1 MPNFANILKEISVKA
16 SLCTVAAK
24 DDKVEVS
31 CPVCRQRL
39 RLRRHRVGTVSCPR
53 CRDRFEADTNTFV
66 ISDIDFGELNIEPA
80 SAVTYRL
87 IKSRNNTGFLLGC
100 LLLSILSPFLAI
112 IFLISS
118 IFNHWQSTYLDIAL
132 TLGAAS
138 CVSWLAL
145 FVSGRRHYIDIRPTE
160 IYSSKINTTI
170 KYNNVDDIVKYFEQG
185 GAGDGYIKQITS
197 SPFYAKENPVSDFQ
211 GDIHGLHINSSTG
224 KSIDISR
231 DYMASME
238 SIRDL
243 IAARVAMA
251 KESPVIWS

>member
-1 MPNFANILKEISVKA
+1 MPNFANILKEISVEA

-24 DDKVEVS
+24 DDKVEVP

-39 RLRRHRVGTVSCPR
+39 RLPRDRVGTVGCPR
-53 CRDRFEADTNTFV
+53 CRDRFEADTNTTV
-66 ISDIDFGELNIEPA
+66 ISDTDFGGLNIEPA

-87 IKSRNNTGFLLGC
+87 LKSRTNTSFLLVC
-100 LLLSILSPFLAI
+100 LLFSILSPFLAI

-118 IFNHWQSTYLDIAL
+118 SFNHWQSAYLNTAL
-132 TLGAAS
+132 ALAAVS

-145 FVSGRRHYIDIRPTE
+145 IVSGRRHYIDIKPTE
-160 IYSSKINTTI
+160 IYSSKLGAAI
-170 KYNNVDDIVKYFEQG
+170 KYNNIDDIVRYFEQG
-185 GAGDGYIKQITS
+185 SAGDDYVKQIS
-197 SPFYAKENPVSDFQ
+197 GSAFYTRQSVPDFR
-211 GDIHGLHINSSTG
+211 GDTYGLHINSSTG
-224 KSIDISR
+224 KSIDITR
-231 DYMASME
+231 DYVASME